1 MGAQSSFVG
10 LVVKKMM
17 KLQQITSLTSV
28 LLLLAVFWQSQSLP
42 HHHHNNQED
51 DGCRAGYQMVPTN
64 NAVFPGGDAQCC
76 DIGRPYC
83 CVDIPE
89 IYVIC
94 VYNATYSWGEFLKTG
109 EKNLP

>member
-1 MGAQSSFVG
+1 MTILKKHHTLGAYYI
-10 LVVKKMM
+10 LH
-17 KLQQITSLTSV
+17 ITYYILHVS
-28 LLLLAVFWQSQSLP
+28 
-42 HHHHNNQED
+42 ED
-51 DGCRAGYQMVPTN
+51 DGCVAGYQMVPTN

-109 EKNLP
+109 EKTRP